1 MVSGVFILFF
11 DVCKEPVF
19 KMRIGSFYNGLDKGV
34 EGVEM
39 IDRNSLVTIS
49 SIGAIVADRL
59 DNLLFTPD
67 LSHGATQK

>member
-1 MVSGVFILFF
+1 
-11 DVCKEPVF
+11 
-19 KMRIGSFYNGLDKGV
+19 MRIGSFYNGLDKGV

-49 SIGAIVADRL
+49 SIGAIVADLL

>member
-1 MVSGVFILFF
+1 
-11 DVCKEPVF
+11 
-19 KMRIGSFYNGLDKGV
+19 MRIGSFYNGLDKGV